1 MDTSNHYS
9 MNTLFSQLGLPSETP
24 QINQFLSEH
33 RLLDNQK
40 IEQGD
45 YWTPAQAAFL
55 QEAIAQDSDWAEI
68 VDHLD
73 AALRH

>member
-9 MNTLFSQLGLPSETP
+9 MNTLFAQLGLPSELE
-24 QINQFLSEH
+24 QINKFLREH
-33 RLLDNQK
+33 RLVDNQM
-40 IEQGD
+40 IQQAD
-45 YWTPAQAAFL
+45 YWTPSQSEFL
-55 QEAIAQDSDWAEI
+55 QEAIAQDSDWSEI